1 MSGVLILEDGTCFPG
16 KVFGYRG
23 DSRGEVVFNT
33 GMVGY
38 QEVITDPSY
47 AGQIVVMTY
56 PLIGNYGVNKNDNE
70 ALKPHVKGFIV
81 RENCSYHNNWQA
93 EQSFESFLAQHQ
105 IVGLESVDTRALTR
119 HLRSR
124 GTMKG
129 IISTSSDRLKEG
141 FAFTG
146 AGLVEQATIKEIKHI
161 PGDGPKLVVMDFGIK
176 TSIIKGLKTKGFEI
190 YQVPAD
196 TGSAEILGLNPDGI
210 FLSNGPGD
218 PKDVPYA
225 ITTLKDIIGKI
236 PVCGICLG
244 HQLIALALGADTY
257 KLKFGHRGVNHPVKD
272 LQTNR
277 VYITS
282 QNHGYSVE
290 EETLPGDVFVSH
302 RNLNDNTVEG
312 IKHKHLPVFSVQYHP
327 EAAPGPEDSAY
338 LFKQFAELIK
348 QEGT

>member
-23 DSRGEVVFNT
+23 NSQGEVVFNT

-56 PLIGNYGVNKNDNE
+56 PLIGNYGVNKGDNE
-70 ALKPHVKGFIV
+70 AIKPHVRGFIV

-93 EQSFESFLAQHQ
+93 EDSFENFLAAHS
-105 IVGLESVDTRALTR
+105 IVGLEGVDTRALTR

-124 GTMKG
+124 GTMRG
-129 IISTSSDRLKEG
+129 IITTS
-141 FAFTG
+141 
-146 AGLVEQATIKEIKHI
+146 AGLNKQDFSSNGENLVEKVTTKEIRHL
-161 PGDGPKLVVMDFGIK
+161 PGTGPKLVVMDFGIK
-176 TSIIKGLKTKGFEI
+176 ESIIKSLISKEFDI
-190 YQVPAD
+190 YLVPAW
-196 TGSAEILGLNPDGI
+196 TGAKEILGFKPQGV

-218 PKDVPYA
+218 PKDVPKS
-225 ITTLKDIIGKI
+225 IVTIKELIGKI

-272 LQTNR
+272 LLTNR

-282 QNHGYSVE
+282 QNHGYAIKE
-290 EETLPGDVFVSH
+290 ESLPQDVYVTH
-302 RNLNDNTVEG
+302 RNLNDHTIEG
-312 IKHKHLPVFSVQYHP
+312 IRHKYLPVSSVQYHP

-338 LFKQFAELIK
+338 LFNHFYDLLV
-348 QEGT
+348 G